1 MVKFHALVWQEEDLF
16 VAKAIE
22 FEIVSQGDSAAEAVE
37 NLKEAVE
44 LYFEDEGIKREN
56 LPYIVN
62 LKLQQVKTRLNLAN
76 A

>member
-22 FEIVSQGDSAAEAVE
+22 FEIVSQGDSAA
-37 NLKEAVE
+37 EAVE